1 MKSRAQWCIFCP
13 IHICNNIKWQTL
25 WFYDFIH
32 IRPFKKTEMK
42 LVRSCNFPFR
52 YIDDVILL
60 NNTKFGGF
68 DYRIYTID
76 LEIKDT
82 THTSMSASCL
92 DLRLNINSEDL
103 LRTKLY
109 DKRDEFNFP
118 VVHFPSI
125 CRNDLAAPAYRVHTF
140 QLIWYSR
147 TCNAYHDS
155 IIESCSYQ
163 GRPWNT
169 VS

>member
-1 MKSRAQWCIFCP
+1 
-13 IHICNNIKWQTL
+13 
-25 WFYDFIH
+25 
-32 IRPFKKTEMK
+32 MK

-140 QLIWYSR
+140 QLI
-147 TCNAYHDS
+147 
-155 IIESCSYQ
+155 
-163 GRPWNT
+163 
-169 VS
+169 